1 MSLTSDKIIGDLV
14 AEDYR
19 AATVFKKHN
28 IDFCCN
34 GNRPIKEACEA
45 ENLDAEKITE
55 ELVQILNTQVGASG
69 NAYQSWPLDL
79 LADYVEKTHH
89 RYVEEKIQEIKP
101 YLEKICKVHGDR
113 HPELFKIKELFE
125 ASAGEFAMHMKKEEL
140 VLFPLIRKLEAAS
153 KENKVPERSVVAPI
167 NQMMSEHENEGERFR
182 EIAALSGNY
191 TAPADACNTYR
202 VTYGLLKEFEDDLH
216 LHIHIENNIL
226 FPRSIERE
234 EGLVK

>member
-1 MSLTSDKIIGDLV
+1 MSLTSDRIIGELV

-19 AATVFKKHN
+19 AASVFKKYN

-34 GNRPIKEACEA
+34 GNRPIKDACA
-45 ENLDAEKITE
+45 DDNIDAEQITA
-55 ELVQILNTQVGASG
+55 ELKQALESQVGVSG

-89 RYVEEKIQEIKP
+89 RYVEEKIKEIKP
-101 YLEKICKVHGDR
+101 YLDKICKVHGEH
-113 HPELFKIKELFE
+113 HPELFKIKELFGI
-125 ASAGEFAMHMKKEEL
+125 SAGEFTMHMKKEEL

-153 KENKVPERSVVAPI
+153 KENKAPERSVIAPI
-167 NQMMSEHENEGERFR
+167 NQMMGEHDDEGKRFR
-182 EIAALSGNY
+182 EIAALSDNY

-202 VTYGLLKEFEDDLH
+202 VTFGLLKEFEEDLH

-226 FPRSIERE
+226 FPRAIERE
-234 EGLVK
+234 ETLVS